1 MFSTKFLIIVKIA
14 SAYEVFDSPTYVD
27 KAKRQK
33 TTGGLNFS
41 CIDHLKGFGTKADVM
56 N

>member
-14 SAYEVFDSPTYVD
+14 SAYEVFDSPSYVD
-27 KAKRQK
+27 KTKRKK

-41 CIDHLKGFGTKADVM
+41 CIDHLKGFGTKVDVM